1 MNGEKTPKTKQ
12 KKAQKTLLLFIPMG
26 PVYGDLWF

>member
-1 MNGEKTPKTKQ
+1 MNGEKNPKQK

-26 PVYGDLWF
+26 PVYRDLWF